1 MELKNL
7 MLVEFDKDE
16 IVYPRNSEVFGEVTK
31 KDKNGKRKDVQMED
45 TEMYKNDWLG
55 LKYLKEH
62 NKIKI
67 VHIDAKHVVYGLQNI
82 EKTFLPFLKL

>member
-16 IVYPRNSEVFGEVTK
+16 IIYPRESEIFGEVTK
-31 KDKNGKRKDVQMED
+31 KDKSGKRKNVPMEN
-45 TEMYKNDWLG
+45 TEIYKKDWLG

-62 NKIKI
+62 NKIKV
-67 VHIDAKHVVYGLQNI
+67 VHIDAKHVVYGLQDI